1 MKSFTLYG
9 WDECG
14 SGSDE
19 CTRTKTLASPHLS
32 RKETWS
38 GGMKAG
44 QDDALSLDCQDD
56 DLLKETEQ
64 HLDNKENTSDKVADS
79 MAEMINKRFD

>member
-1 MKSFTLYG
+1 
-9 WDECG
+9 
-14 SGSDE
+14 
-19 CTRTKTLASPHLS
+19 
-32 RKETWS
+32 
-38 GGMKAG
+38 MKAG